1 MRTNTAARRIRRPA
15 APARRGFSVIEALV
29 AAAVL
34 LVVSGGAYK
43 LLVGGRQVFD
53 AGVRGMDLAQEAH
66 KAMIALGMD
75 IRGASFA
82 NAPALA
88 DVTREVKPGAPDL
101 ADFLKLDL
109 FIHTPDFSVV
119 AGGERNVECKESAVS
134 FEFKPKEGADG
145 PYVLLRSTNEAP
157 DPKVVAKRIKFGYFK
172 RTPFYETKMQAG
184 KRVEIYG
191 TGPSVVQVHL
201 ELANTDQSGKGEGYK
216 VAFDTAFQI
225 RGCRLK

>member
-1 MRTNTAARRIRRPA
+1 MRRESAAGHTRRPA
-15 APARRGFSVIEALV
+15 ALPRRGFSMIEALV

-34 LVVSGGAYK
+34 LLVSGGAYK
-43 LLVGGRQVFD
+43 LLIGGRQVFD

-82 NAPALA
+82 SAPDLA
-88 DVTREVKPGAPDL
+88 DVTREVKPGDPDL

-109 FIHTPDFSVV
+109 FAHTPDFSVV
-119 AGGERNVECKESAVS
+119 ASGERNVECKESSVS
-134 FEFKPKEGADG
+134 FEFKSKEGPEG
-145 PYVLLRSTNEAP
+145 PYVLLRSTAEEP

-184 KRVEIYG
+184 RRVEIYG

-201 ELANTDQSGKGEGYK
+201 ELANADQSGRGEGYK

>member
-1 MRTNTAARRIRRPA
+1 MRTTPAPPRFLRPA
-15 APARRGFSVIEALV
+15 ARARHGFSMIEALV

-34 LVVSGGAYK
+34 LLVSGGAYK

-88 DVTREVKPGAPDL
+88 DVTREVKPGDADL
-101 ADFLKLDL
+101 ADFQRLDL
-109 FIHTPDFSVV
+109 FTHAPDFSVV
-119 AGGERNVECKESAVS
+119 ASGERNVECKESSVS
-134 FEFKPKEGADG
+134 FEFKRKEGADG
-145 PYVLLRSTNEAP
+145 PYVLLRSTGEVP
-157 DPKVVAKRIKFGYFK
+157 EPKIVAKRIKFGYFK

-201 ELANTDQSGKGEGYK
+201 ELANADQSGRGEGYK
-216 VAFDTAFQI
+216 VAFDTAFQV